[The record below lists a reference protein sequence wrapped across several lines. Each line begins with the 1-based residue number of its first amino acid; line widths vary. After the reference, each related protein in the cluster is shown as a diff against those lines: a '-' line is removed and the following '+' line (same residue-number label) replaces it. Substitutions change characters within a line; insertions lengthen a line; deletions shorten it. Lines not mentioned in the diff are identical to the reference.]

1 MRGEP
6 LSERAPADDARSG
19 LDSEW
24 VRGAIASMI
33 DPQEVLGFWFG
44 DLDALG
50 RASGERTARWWK
62 KDPAFD
68 ALIRERFGALHG
80 ALMRGEHDD
89 WLATPRG
96 ALAYLIVLDQFSR
109 NMFRDTAR
117 AFEGDELALEAAL
130 AGIERGQDRSL
141 AFGERAF
148 FYMPLMHSEELA
160 HQERCVELFT
170 AFEREVAPE
179 LQGNVHYN
187 VTFAERHRDIVQR
200 FGRFPHRNS
209 ALGRTSTAE
218 EIEFLREPGSSF

>member
-1 MRGEP
+1 MSPSASALRREP
-6 LSERAPADDARSG
+6 SESG

-24 VRGAIASMI
+24 VGVAIASMI
-33 DPQEVLGFWFG
+33 DPQAVLGFWFG

-50 RASGERTARWWK
+50 RAPGERSARWWK

-80 ALMRGEHDD
+80 ALMRGEHKD

-96 ALAYLIVLDQFSR
+96 TLAYLIVLDQFSR

-117 AFEGDELALEAAL
+117 AFEGDELALDAAL
-130 AGIERGQDRSL
+130 AGIERRQDRSL

-160 HQERCVELFT
+160 HQDRCVELFA

-179 LQGNVHYN
+179 LQRDVHYN
-187 VTFAERHRDIVQR
+187 VTFAERHRVIVQR